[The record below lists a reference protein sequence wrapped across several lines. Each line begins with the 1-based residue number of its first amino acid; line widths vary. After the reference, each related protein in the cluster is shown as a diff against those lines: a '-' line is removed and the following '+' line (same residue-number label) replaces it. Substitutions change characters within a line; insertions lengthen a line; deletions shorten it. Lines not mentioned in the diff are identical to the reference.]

1 MVFIELILHISRSDV
16 NSFID
21 ISIYHIQ
28 IYSLIF
34 TLHCTYNTRDA
45 NCKRRKL
52 KIDLYICVVLSINQT
67 KTYSFHIRCSMHAFD
82 MSQLHLNKRCTHIMG
97 RESPRTHYNTNKRIP
112 KYRHSGR
119 EPKPLVDACDRYCSR
134 DHKFTRTFATNL
146 PLSRELHIW
155 DATVRTCLPTRCTW
169 QRINSKVICHVKVET
184 QIFSPYIYTFPMIPG
199 ITVLP
204 KTLECIQ
211 IFIELYFVIVF
222 CYNTV
227 LTARKP

>member
-1 MVFIELILHISRSDV
+1 M
-16 NSFID
+16 
-21 ISIYHIQ
+21 
-28 IYSLIF
+28 
-34 TLHCTYNTRDA
+34 
-45 NCKRRKL
+45 
-52 KIDLYICVVLSINQT
+52 
-67 KTYSFHIRCSMHAFD
+67 
-82 MSQLHLNKRCTHIMG
+82 
-97 RESPRTHYNTNKRIP
+97 HYNSNKRIP

-155 DATVRTCLPTRCTW
+155 DATVRTYLPTRCTW

-184 QIFSPYIYTFPMIPG
+184 HIFSPYIYTFPMIPG

-211 IFIELYFVIVF
+211 IFIELYFVITR
-222 CYNTV
+222 YLLLGTINYKM
-227 LTARKP
+227 LLWRISRHLNILYEKNL